1 MAHQLVEFIAEYYT
15 KLLAQPSPLRVQP
28 PPTLTPGFLR
38 SKLPDTAPEGPE
50 EFDAVLC
57 DIEDLILPG
66 LLHWQHPNFYGYFS
80 HSHSF
85 PGILADLLSSA
96 FGTLGFQWT
105 SSPSMTELEI
115 TVLDWLVHLL
125 NLPPFYNSSSRDGAG
140 AALQSS
146 ASEAVLVS
154 MVAARARSLSELSVE
169 HSIRLVAYCSDQAHS
184 CVQKATMVAGIANLR
199 VLPTHP
205 EEDYAMNPALLSA
218 TIEKDLQD
226 GLIPF
231 WAAATIGTTS
241 SCAVDPIS
249 NLADVCMASKVW

>member
-15 KLLAQPSPLRVQP
+15 KLLAQPSSIRVQP
-28 PPTLTPGFLR
+28 PPTLSPGFLR
-38 SKLPDTAPEGPE
+38 SKLPNTAPDGPE
-50 EFDAVLC
+50 SFEAVLR

-125 NLPPFYNSSSRDGAG
+125 RLPSFYNSSAKDGAG

-146 ASEAVLVS
+146 ASEAVLIS
-154 MVAARARSLSELSVE
+154 MVAARARSLSDLSAE
-169 HSIRLVAYCSDQAHS
+169 DSIRLVAYCSDQAHS
-184 CVQKATMVAGIANLR
+184 CVQKAAMVAGIINVR
-199 VLPTHP
+199 VLPTQP
-205 EEDYAMNPALLSA
+205 EEEYALNPSLLGTA
-218 TIEKDLQD
+218 IQKDLQD

-231 WAAATIGTTS
+231 WAASTIGTTS
-241 SCAVDPIS
+241 SCAVDPVS
-249 NLADVCMASKVW
+249 DLADVCGQSRVW